1 MELSNITF
9 AGPPIEENS
18 SIEAALPR
26 NLLELLRQINGFIQ
40 YGGGLHVRGICS
52 NLEWHSLA
60 LVMQGPNALYLSY
73 PELLPT
79 DIPFAQD
86 CMADQF
92 ILRDGVVF
100 SLESETGQ
108 LECLELSLSKFL
120 EKAQEEPID
129 FLSMHPLLQYQSEN
143 QSYLEPGQV
152 LHAYPPY
159 CTAEAEH
166 GVHLAPVPV
175 ADAIAYLTHLS
186 SCLRNLK
193 EGEVFN
199 IKIISSP
206 SG

>member
-9 AGPPIEENS
+9 AGPAIEES
-18 SIEAALPR
+18 SPLEEVLPM
-26 NLLELLRQINGFIQ
+26 NLLELLRQVNGFIQ

-52 NLEWHSLA
+52 KPEWHSLA
-60 LVMQGPNALYLSY
+60 LAMQGPNALYLSY
-73 PELLPT
+73 PELSPT

-100 SLESETGQ
+100 RLESETGN
-108 LECLELSLSKFL
+108 LECLRLSLSNFL
-120 EKAQEEPID
+120 ERAQEEPIE

-143 QSYLEPGQV
+143 QSYLEPGKV

-159 CTAEAEH
+159 CTAEAEN
-166 GVHLAPVPV
+166 GVHLAAVPI
-175 ADAIAYLTHLS
+175 ADAIAYLAQLS
-186 SCLRNLK
+186 SCLRNLD
-193 EGEVFN
+193 EGEAFD
-199 IKIISSP
+199 IKIINSP

>member
-9 AGPPIEENS
+9 AGPPIEES
-18 SIEAALPR
+18 SSLEATLPR
-26 NLLELLRQINGFIQ
+26 NLLELLRQVNGFIQ
-40 YGGGLHVRGICS
+40 HGGGLHVRGICS
-52 NLEWHSLA
+52 NPEWHSLA
-60 LVMQGPNALYLSY
+60 LAMQGPNALYLSY
-73 PELLPT
+73 PELFPT

-86 CMADQF
+86 CLADQF

-100 SLESETGQ
+100 RLESETGN
-108 LECLELSLSKFL
+108 LECLGISLSNFF
-120 EKAQEEPID
+120 ERSQEDPIE

-143 QSYLEPGQV
+143 QTYLEPGKV

-159 CTAEAEH
+159 CTAEAEN
-166 GVHLAPVPV
+166 GVHLASVPV
-175 ADAIAYLTHLS
+175 ADAIAYLAHLS

-193 EGEVFN
+193 EGDAFD